1 MCNFLPHI
9 MMQHGTAAGTVVTG
23 DYGRETQRFRL
34 HHRAAACTAS
44 ADPARYGYEHGG
56 DRRLQAGGEETA
68 RRYIRSP
75 PLAPRARIRLQW
87 AISGTDAGGATADL
101 AWILHW

>member
-1 MCNFLPHI
+1 MWIARVRVGL
-9 MMQHGTAAGTVVTG
+9 V
-23 DYGRETQRFRL
+23 GRSARRGRRFRL

-44 ADPARYGYEHGG
+44 ADPARHGYEHGG
-56 DRRLQAGGEETA
+56 DRRLQVGGEETA

-75 PLAPRARIRLQW
+75 LLAPRARIRLQW
-87 AISGTDAGGATADL
+87 AISGTDAGGATADP